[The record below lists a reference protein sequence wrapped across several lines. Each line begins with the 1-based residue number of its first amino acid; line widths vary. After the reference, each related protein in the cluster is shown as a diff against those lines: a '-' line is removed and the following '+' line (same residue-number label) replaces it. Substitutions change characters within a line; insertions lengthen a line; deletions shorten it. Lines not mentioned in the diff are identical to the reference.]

1 MRMKAGVSVSKAL
14 DGLRPSVYVVGGK
27 KVLK

>member
-1 MRMKAGVSVSKAL
+1 MKAGVPVSKAL
-14 DGLRPSVYVVGGK
+14 DGLRPGVYVVGGK